1 MRDGVT
7 VKVPISTG
15 SHISKLVK
23 AILIAEPFDLP
34 ARCLVSGTVQF
45 NGKQCCIKCLQ
56 TGESCTAAKGGYI
69 WVYPFNN
76 ENPKWPLRDNESF
89 KQLASEAYHENKLV
103 FGVKYPTWLHDL
115 KYYGLVNGVATDYM
129 HRVMLSVL
137 KTLLKLWFA
146 SEHKK
151 DLVFTIVNIIWWM
164 PCRYQTNKLW

>member
-76 ENPKWPLRDNESF
+76 ENQNDHLEIMKVLSNLL
-89 KQLASEAYHENKLV
+89 QKLIMRISW
-103 FGVKYPTWLHDL
+103 Y
-115 KYYGLVNGVATDYM
+115 LVSNTQHGYM
-129 HRVMLSVL
+129 
-137 KTLLKLWFA
+137 
-146 SEHKK
+146 
-151 DLVFTIVNIIWWM
+151 I
-164 PCRYQTNKLW
+164 